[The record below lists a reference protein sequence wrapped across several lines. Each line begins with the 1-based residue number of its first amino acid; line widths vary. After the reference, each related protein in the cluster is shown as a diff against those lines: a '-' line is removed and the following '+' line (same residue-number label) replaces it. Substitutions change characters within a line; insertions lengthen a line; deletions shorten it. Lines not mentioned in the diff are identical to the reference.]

1 MSPPPL
7 LLWIL
12 VSFTPSS
19 SAFPAAQAAQPGREQ
34 LPWPTYGS
42 ISDERMAQLGD
53 FVPRERNL
61 PEEDLPALDHDFFAF
76 GVLLERTASVE
87 AAGRPRSTELGGSPR
102 LTEYSSEVRLMK
114 RRKSSPPELTATD
127 ESTRDS
133 VSMASR
139 RLLRRPW
146 MVSPGG
152 RTERRCQG
160 RASPVR
166 VRPQGIGAHLG
177 PAGGSPAAR
186 GWRPPPRR
194 RRGRPSAAP

>member
-1 MSPPPL
+1 
-7 LLWIL
+7 
-12 VSFTPSS
+12 
-19 SAFPAAQAAQPGREQ
+19 
-34 LPWPTYGS
+34 
-42 ISDERMAQLGD
+42 MAQLGD
-53 FVPRERNL
+53 FVPRERHL

-76 GVLLERTASVE
+76 GIVLERTARAE
-87 AAGRPRSTELGGSPR
+87 AAGRPCRTELGRSPR

-146 MVSPGG
+146 MVSP
-152 RTERRCQG
+152 RRRAERRGQG
-160 RASPVR
+160 RASPLR
-166 VRPQGIGAHLG
+166 ARPRGIGAHLG